1 MNNYSLEKLQVIE
14 SYIENYINDLED
26 EILENRSDIVM
37 TIDWR
42 EDDREIIQCCENN
55 LKTGI
60 LSSKLEESNNMQGF
74 TISISYADKSFII
87 PYQGTG
93 ADRNTTLLSLNE
105 IIQPDYEIRFCNH
118 SDGQDTLQFIPL
130 PKEIWDQLDLK
141 YPIIIEIF
149 EKFNKDSIFF

>member
-1 MNNYSLEKLQVIE
+1 
-14 SYIENYINDLED
+14 
-26 EILENRSDIVM
+26 M
-37 TIDWR
+37 TIDC
-42 EDDREIIQCCENN
+42 REIIQYCENI

-60 LSSKLEESNNMQGF
+60 LSSKLEKSNNMQGF
-74 TISISYADKSFII
+74 TISISYADKSLII
-87 PYQGTG
+87 PYQGAG

-141 YPIIIEIF
+141 YPIIIELF

>member
-1 MNNYSLEKLQVIE
+1 MNNYSLEKLKVIE
-14 SYIENYINDLED
+14 SYIENYINELED

-37 TIDWR
+37 TIDC
-42 EDDREIIQCCENN
+42 REIIQYCENI

-60 LSSKLEESNNMQGF
+60 LSSKLEKSNNMQGF
-74 TISISYADKSFII
+74 TISISYADKSLII
-87 PYQGTG
+87 PYQGAG

-141 YPIIIEIF
+141 YPIIIELF

>member
-42 EDDREIIQCCENN
+42 EDDSEIIQYCENI

-74 TISISYADKSFII
+74 TISISYADKSLII

-130 PKEIWDQLDLK
+130 PREIWNQLDLK